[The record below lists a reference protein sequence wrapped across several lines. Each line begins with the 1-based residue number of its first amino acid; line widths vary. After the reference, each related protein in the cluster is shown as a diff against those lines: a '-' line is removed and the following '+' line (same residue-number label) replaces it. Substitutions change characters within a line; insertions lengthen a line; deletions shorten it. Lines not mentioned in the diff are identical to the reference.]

1 MFSKTTKAEFTEWGP
16 RLAGGSSTKARNEG
30 LVLRYR
36 MCYYA
41 LKYTQRLRLL
51 LVLKVKHQN
60 MHHDIYFFCF
70 TGVPHVCSETHKHT
84 HAQTHT
90 HTHKSP
96 FLLFSYHHY
105 IDHAFFLNL
114 DLMHEQGWSALR
126 TLHTEH
132 AEPDISNLYTTKVSG
147 SKHSDGPSRHHSAHF
162 TDPADSCRQLVY
174 ICVKYIC
181 CIRYEPYTYP
191 ASYHKDWLA
200 LTKKKHSMY
209 RIECSAALTKK
220 ERKR

>member
-1 MFSKTTKAEFTEWGP
+1 MIYI
-16 RLAGGSSTKARNEG
+16 SSVSQECHT
-30 LVLRYR
+30 Y
-36 MCYYA
+36 
-41 LKYTQRLRLL
+41 
-51 LVLKVKHQN
+51 VLKHTN
-60 MHHDIYFFCF
+60 THMH
-70 TGVPHVCSETHKHT
+70 
-84 HAQTHT
+84 THT

-114 DLMHEQGWSALR
+114 DLMHEQGWSALS

-220 ERKR
+220 REKKVARRRKKKKEHK